1 MTSVGEMKGVKGEE
15 SGFTSHIPGVVL
27 GRIYLVGGM
36 CSLSSQA
43 VPNRLVS
50 DHNFINCQSIT
61 PS

>member
-1 MTSVGEMKGVKGEE
+1 MTSVGEMKDLKGE

-50 DHNFINCQSIT
+50 DHNLVNCQSIT